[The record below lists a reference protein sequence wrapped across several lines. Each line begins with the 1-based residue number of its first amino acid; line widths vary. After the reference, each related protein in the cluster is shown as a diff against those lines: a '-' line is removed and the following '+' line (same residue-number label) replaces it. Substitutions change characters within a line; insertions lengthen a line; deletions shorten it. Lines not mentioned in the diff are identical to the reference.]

1 MVLAIHQND
10 HVAQQMRN
18 CLERVRKINIWPRMK
33 VFWTFLGQILGI
45 TMKST
50 INLEL
55 KRLYIQFD
63 SLE

>member
-1 MVLAIHQND
+1 
-10 HVAQQMRN
+10 
-18 CLERVRKINIWPRMK
+18 MK
-33 VFWTFLGQILGI
+33 VFWTFLGQILGN